1 MNHQDKTKGELINEL
16 QELQYENDLLKVSFE
31 KNTNER
37 NLAQNKFQML
47 FEQSPIGM
55 ALVNHETGAFIEV
68 NNSVLKATGYL
79 KEEFVNLSYWDITPR
94 EYEEQEIK
102 QLQVLNETGYF
113 GPNYK
118 EYIRKDG
125 TRYPLSISGA
135 LFTDSYGKKV
145 VWGIIEDVS
154 ERKQAELIIKEQ
166 NDELIRLNKDKDRFI
181 TIIAH
186 DLKSPFN
193 GILGLLDVLT
203 ENIRNYDIEKISEL
217 LNLIK
222 SSSQN
227 TFALLED
234 ILIWVKANSNK
245 INFEPEILNL
255 PTLYHEVIENLK
267 QNATAK
273 SITINNLF
281 TDDSTVFADKNM
293 LKMVLRNIISNAVKF
308 TRKQGCINVSVEK
321 NQAEIIITVSDN
333 GVGIEPE
340 RLNNLFDISNT
351 ISTVG
356 TANEKGTG
364 LGLVICKEFIE
375 KHGGK
380 IWAESELGKGSDFKF
395 TLPLNS
401 FGRTKK

>member
-1 MNHQDKTKGELINEL
+1 M
-16 QELQYENDLLKVSFE
+16 
-31 KNTNER
+31 
-37 NLAQNKFQML
+37 
-47 FEQSPIGM
+47 
-55 ALVNHETGAFIEV
+55 
-68 NNSVLKATGYL
+68 
-79 KEEFVNLSYWDITPR
+79 
-94 EYEEQEIK
+94 
-102 QLQVLNETGYF
+102 NETGYF